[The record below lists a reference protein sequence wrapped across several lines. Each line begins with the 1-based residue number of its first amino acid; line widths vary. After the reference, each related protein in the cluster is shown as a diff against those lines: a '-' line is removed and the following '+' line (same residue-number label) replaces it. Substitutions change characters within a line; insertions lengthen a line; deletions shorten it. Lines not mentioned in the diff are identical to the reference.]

1 MVAMITTTPADT
13 AGITHQMGGAWKVR
27 TRQVEKKA
35 TIVPASMMLL
45 DAGTVDMCP
54 ACHLSSGGRNPSKLL
69 ASNLAGTD
77 GFRRAGHDG
86 LALGEEWPTSRRRT
100 VAGPHPNER
109 KVILAM
115 NIAVLIKQVPDTW
128 SERTLTEPEWT
139 LDREAADAVI
149 DEIDTR
155 GVEAA
160 LQLTEKHGGEVTVVT
175 MGPDRAT
182 DALRKALAMG
192 VDKAVHISDDGLA
205 GSDALQTSAALAA
218 ALRPL
223 SADLIIAG
231 NESTDGRTG
240 SVPSMLAERLGLP
253 QITSV
258 RTLEIDGTTLRAE
271 RVRDGGYSE
280 VTATLPAV
288 VSVTEK
294 INEPRYPGFKGIM
307 AAKKKPMTTLTIDE
321 LGLDPSTTG

>member
-1 MVAMITTTPADT
+1 
-13 AGITHQMGGAWKVR
+13 
-27 TRQVEKKA
+27 
-35 TIVPASMMLL
+35 
-45 DAGTVDMCP
+45 
-54 ACHLSSGGRNPSKLL
+54 
-69 ASNLAGTD
+69 
-77 GFRRAGHDG
+77 
-86 LALGEEWPTSRRRT
+86 
-100 VAGPHPNER
+100 
-109 KVILAM
+109 M

-218 ALRPL
+218 ALRTL
-223 SADLIIAG
+223 AADLIIAG

-307 AAKKKPMTTLTIDE
+307 AAKKKPMTTLTVDD
-321 LGLDPSTTG
+321 LGLDPSTTGLANASTQVVDGAPRPPKESGEKITDDGDGGTRVAEYLVAARLI

>member
-1 MVAMITTTPADT
+1 MD
-13 AGITHQMGGAWKVR
+13 
-27 TRQVEKKA
+27 
-35 TIVPASMMLL
+35 
-45 DAGTVDMCP
+45 
-54 ACHLSSGGRNPSKLL
+54 
-69 ASNLAGTD
+69 
-77 GFRRAGHDG
+77 
-86 LALGEEWPTSRRRT
+86 
-100 VAGPHPNER
+100 
-109 KVILAM
+109 
-115 NIAVLIKQVPDTW
+115 IAVLIKQVPDTW
-128 SERTLTEPEWT
+128 SERTLTEPDWT
-139 LDREAADAVI
+139 LDRDAADAVI

-160 LQLTEKHGGEVTVVT
+160 LQLIEKHGGEVTVVT

-218 ALRPL
+218 ALRTL
-223 SADLIIAG
+223 SVDLVITG

-288 VSVTEK
+288 DLGHREDQRAAVPEFQGHHGREEEAGDHAGHRRSRAWM
-294 INEPRYPGFKGIM
+294 PRPPGWRMRPPSSSTARPARRGNP
-307 AAKKKPMTTLTIDE
+307 ARRSPMTAPAAPRSPNSWPPR
-321 LGLDPSTTG
+321 G

>member
-1 MVAMITTTPADT
+1 
-13 AGITHQMGGAWKVR
+13 
-27 TRQVEKKA
+27 
-35 TIVPASMMLL
+35 
-45 DAGTVDMCP
+45 
-54 ACHLSSGGRNPSKLL
+54 
-69 ASNLAGTD
+69 
-77 GFRRAGHDG
+77 
-86 LALGEEWPTSRRRT
+86 
-100 VAGPHPNER
+100 
-109 KVILAM
+109 M

-192 VDKAVHISDDGLA
+192 VDKAVHSNDDGLA

-218 ALRPL
+218 ALRTL
-223 SADLIIAG
+223 AADLIIAG

-280 VTATLPAV
+280 VTATLPVV

-307 AAKKKPMTTLTIDE
+307 AAKKKPMTTLTVDD
-321 LGLDPSTTG
+321 LGLDPSTTGLANASTQVVDGAPRPPKESGEKITDDGDGGTRVAEYLVAARLI

>member
-1 MVAMITTTPADT
+1 
-13 AGITHQMGGAWKVR
+13 
-27 TRQVEKKA
+27 
-35 TIVPASMMLL
+35 
-45 DAGTVDMCP
+45 
-54 ACHLSSGGRNPSKLL
+54 
-69 ASNLAGTD
+69 
-77 GFRRAGHDG
+77 
-86 LALGEEWPTSRRRT
+86 
-100 VAGPHPNER
+100 
-109 KVILAM
+109 M

-128 SERTLTEPEWT
+128 SERTLRETDWT
-139 LDREAADAVI
+139 LDRDAADAVI

-192 VDKAVHISDDGLA
+192 ADKAVHINDDSLA

-218 ALRPL
+218 AIRTL
-223 SADLIIAG
+223 SVDLIITG

-253 QITSV
+253 QITSI
-258 RTLEIDGTTLRAE
+258 RTLDIDGTTLRAE

-288 VSVTEK
+288 ISVTEK

-307 AAKKKPMTTLTIDE
+307 AAKKKPVSTLGIDD
-321 LGLDPSTTG
+321 LGLDAGSTGLPNASTVVVDGAPRPPRTSGEKITDDGAGGTKVAEFLTAARLI

>member
-1 MVAMITTTPADT
+1 
-13 AGITHQMGGAWKVR
+13 
-27 TRQVEKKA
+27 
-35 TIVPASMMLL
+35 
-45 DAGTVDMCP
+45 
-54 ACHLSSGGRNPSKLL
+54 
-69 ASNLAGTD
+69 
-77 GFRRAGHDG
+77 
-86 LALGEEWPTSRRRT
+86 
-100 VAGPHPNER
+100 
-109 KVILAM
+109 M

-218 ALRPL
+218 ALRTL

-307 AAKKKPMTTLTIDE
+307 AAKKKPMTTLTVDD
-321 LGLDPSTTG
+321 LGLDPSTTGLANASTQVVDGAPRPPKESGEKITDDGDGGTRVAEYLVAARLI

>member
-1 MVAMITTTPADT
+1 
-13 AGITHQMGGAWKVR
+13 
-27 TRQVEKKA
+27 
-35 TIVPASMMLL
+35 
-45 DAGTVDMCP
+45 
-54 ACHLSSGGRNPSKLL
+54 
-69 ASNLAGTD
+69 
-77 GFRRAGHDG
+77 
-86 LALGEEWPTSRRRT
+86 
-100 VAGPHPNER
+100 
-109 KVILAM
+109 M

-218 ALRPL
+218 ALRTL
-223 SADLIIAG
+223 AADLIIAG

-280 VTATLPAV
+280 VTATLPVV

-307 AAKKKPMTTLTIDE
+307 AAKKKPMTTLTVDD
-321 LGLDPSTTG
+321 LGLDPSTTGLANASTQVVDGAPRPPKESGEKITDDGDGGTRVAEYLVAARLI